1 METGKVTLLKY
12 ISDAGNSWVTA
23 DMADR
28 SLPLA
33 FAGAVHQA
41 KSWVNQQTNQWP
53 DVPRQLRREEW
64 PAIDVD
70 HWRYWPS

>member
-1 METGKVTLLKY
+1 MTLLKSMTVDDCGR
-12 ISDAGNSWVTA
+12 IINP

-53 DVPRQLRREEW
+53 DVPRQLRRAEW